1 MSPLDSPVERISSPL
16 DHADTAELSDNEHL
30 EDHTVPNNETE
41 ANNHLEDNIF
51 GFENNYQSLTPGIY
65 QVEPRNS
72 SQVSGSSTD
81 SGYHGNNHNRKRKT
95 GWPITNCEC
104 MLILGTGLN

>member
-72 SQVSGSSTD
+72 RQVSGSSTD

-104 MLILGTGLN
+104 MLVLGTGLN